1 MFQVRADSL
10 ESYLRFDPVR
20 RVELEAV
27 DGLIRRAAPGLRRYF
42 HQGTPA
48 GEAGMRLKMI
58 GYGLFR
64 YAVGGGKHMISWP
77 VIGLALQKN
86 YISLYLAVTVE
97 GCPITALYADRLG
110 TSRVGRNNFSF
121 ERFSDLDADAL
132 EQLIA
137 RCAEVFTAEPENP
150 VRYKQRI

>member
-1 MFQVRADSL
+1 
-10 ESYLRFDPVR
+10 
-20 RVELEAV
+20 
-27 DGLIRRAAPGLRRYF
+27 
-42 HQGTPA
+42 
-48 GEAGMRLKMI
+48 MRLKMI

-64 YAVGGGKHMISWP
+64 YAIGSGKQMISWP

-97 GCPITALYADRLG
+97 GRPITVLYADRLG
-110 TSRVGRNNFSF
+110 ASRVGRNNFSF

-132 EQLIA
+132 EQLIN
-137 RCAEVFTAEPENP
+137 RCAEVFTAEPKNP